1 MRDSPAYGARNVQ
14 IVMAGTGEALPGPVA
29 CGYAAGAWRSV
40 TGSRR
45 EVDRWPGGRR
55 RRP

>member
-1 MRDSPAYGARNVQ
+1 MDPPAYGAWNVQ
-14 IVMAGTGEALPGPVA
+14 IVTAGTGEALPGPVA
-29 CGYAAGAWRSV
+29 CDGVTGESGPI

-45 EVDRWPGGRR
+45 EVGVVSGGRR